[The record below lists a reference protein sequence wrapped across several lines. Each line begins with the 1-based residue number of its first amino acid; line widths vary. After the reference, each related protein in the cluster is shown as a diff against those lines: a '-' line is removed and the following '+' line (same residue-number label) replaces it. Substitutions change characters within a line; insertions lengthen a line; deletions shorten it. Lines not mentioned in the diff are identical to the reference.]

1 MHQSKLVQLFKK
13 MPAWDRNWFAKY
25 LSSEFFCKHAETR
38 HLVFLL
44 LTDAPDFASAFLKKE
59 VIFSEIYGASETY
72 NLLKINNLVSD
83 TLALL
88 LDFLAF
94 LESEKN
100 EAARSFD
107 SMDAL
112 LELEEHALFLTV
124 ARRFSGDK
132 NRNLGAKSA
141 DFWRDE
147 AAFFARLDR
156 HFIQTGRRKF
166 DENLQKQADALD
178 RAFALDKMRLAC
190 AMISRNQVFK
200 GGYETHF
207 LADVRGWIAQREDW
221 RTDPVFEMYE
231 TLLAMLER
239 SQVIDYQRLV
249 TLLADFETRLPPME
263 LSAFWH
269 YALNFCIRK
278 INSGASDW
286 YPETLRLY
294 RALLDRGVLFRQF
307 LSPWAYK
314 NIVTAGLRTHDL
326 AWTADFIEKFR
337 AKLPPDERE
346 NAHAYNLAAL
356 FYEKSDFAA
365 ALETLQTVEFTDM
378 SYALGAKIIQLK
390 SWFQLGE
397 EDALL
402 GLLDSTKKWL
412 ARQSKM
418 PESGRR
424 ANVNFLKIV
433 RLLFHQKQLENIQLP
448 NEVLQKRKILVKKIG
463 KTEPLANK
471 EWLLEMYPEALLRI

>member
-1 MHQSKLVQLFKK
+1 MHQSKLVQLLKK

-25 LSSEFFCKHAETR
+25 LTSEFFCKHAETR

-44 LTDAPDFASAFLKKE
+44 LAGSPDFEDDFLEKKR
-59 VIFSEIYGASETY
+59 IFSEIYGTSKTY
-72 NLLKINNLVSD
+72 NLLIINNLASD
-83 TLALL
+83 ALALL

-100 EAARSFD
+100 DAARAFD

-124 ARRFSGDK
+124 ARRFSTDK
-132 NRNLGAKSA
+132 NRCSGVQSA

-207 LADVRGWIAQREDW
+207 LTDVRGWIAQREDW

-231 TLLAMLER
+231 TLLAMLEK
-239 SQVIDYQRLV
+239 SQTVDYQRLV
-249 TLLADFETRLPPME
+249 SLLVAFEMRLPPME

-278 INSGASDW
+278 INSGAADW
-286 YPETLRLY
+286 YSETLRLY

-326 AWTADFIEKFR
+326 VWTADFIEKYQS
-337 AKLPPDERE
+337 KLPPDERK
-346 NAHAYNLAAL
+346 NAHAYNIAAL

-390 SWFQLGE
+390 CWFQLGE
-397 EDALL
+397 EDALF

-433 RLLFHQKQLENIQLP
+433 RLLFCQKQTENYQSPKEI
-448 NEVLQKRKILVKKIG
+448 LQKRAFLVKKM
-463 KTEPLANK
+463 KNTEPLANK
-471 EWLLEMYPEALLRI
+471 EWLLEMF